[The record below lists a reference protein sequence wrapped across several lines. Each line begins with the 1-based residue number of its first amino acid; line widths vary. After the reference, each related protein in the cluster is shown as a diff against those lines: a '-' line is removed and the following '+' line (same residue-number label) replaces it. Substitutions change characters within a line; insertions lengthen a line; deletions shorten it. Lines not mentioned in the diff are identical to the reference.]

1 MSTWKRGF
9 LEIIAEILNCIKE
22 GNNQKTK
29 VCSKCNLDS
38 RAVKKYLKLLQ
49 SMNLVKPLNG
59 DMTSFVI
66 TEKGIKYLDRFNL
79 FIDMIEK
86 DLRNLTSTQLVRRR

>member
-22 GNNQKTK
+22 GNNQKTQI
-29 VCSKCNLDS
+29 CSKCKLDS
-38 RAVKKYLKLLQ
+38 RVIKKYLKLLQ
-49 SMNLVKPLNG
+49 TINLVKPFNG

-66 TEKGIKYLDRFNL
+66 TEKGIKYLDQFNS
-79 FIDMIEK
+79 FIEMIEK
-86 DLRNLTSTQLVRRR
+86 DLKHLTSTQLPRIR

>member
-9 LEIIAEILNCIKE
+9 LEIIAEILTCVKE

-29 VCSKCNLDS
+29 VCSKCKLDS

-66 TEKGIKYLDRFNL
+66 TEKGMKYLDRFNS
-79 FIDMIEK
+79 FIEMIEK
-86 DLRNLTSTQLVRRR
+86 DLKHLPATQLVRL

>member
-1 MSTWKRGF
+1 
-9 LEIIAEILNCIKE
+9 
-22 GNNQKTK
+22 
-29 VCSKCNLDS
+29 
-38 RAVKKYLKLLQ
+38 
-49 SMNLVKPLNG
+49 MNLVKPLNG